1 MEEKQTIVLF
11 YDYFRNVHFGKD
23 VFLAPYFL
31 GKQLSYNV
39 KIVYLRCEEE
49 LPHIYKGVE
58 LVPIGNKSQWVSRIF
73 YCFYLIFNANKI
85 DVMMRFHLKRYTYLL
100 VILYKLFN
108 PKGKA
113 YVKSDIDPMD
123 IKSDAKPGFWMSILL
138 KIFKKNLNVLSC
150 ETSASYDKMKMSS
163 SPYFNFGEKL
173 TLMPNGF
180 DENIIK
186 ELNIHLNNFSEKENV
201 MITIGRLGTYQKNT
215 RMILDALEKV
225 NMSLWKCY
233 LIGSIEDSFLPE
245 IEDFYRRNPD
255 KKNNV
260 IFTGPISDKKVL
272 FNFYN
277 KSKLFLLTSNFEG
290 SPLVLPEAKRLK
302 NYIITTKV
310 GAAPDLLE
318 GGKCGDIIN
327 FNDSQTLSEKI
338 QAIIDN
344 KTDID
349 VYKNYDMRPL
359 SWEYCVISTAEA
371 LSK

>member
-1 MEEKQTIVLF
+1 
-11 YDYFRNVHFGKD
+11 
-23 VFLAPYFL
+23 
-31 GKQLSYNV
+31 
-39 KIVYLRCEEE
+39 
-49 LPHIYKGVE
+49 
-58 LVPIGNKSQWVSRIF
+58 
-73 YCFYLIFNANKI
+73 
-85 DVMMRFHLKRYTYLL
+85 
-100 VILYKLFN
+100 
-108 PKGKA
+108 
-113 YVKSDIDPMD
+113 
-123 IKSDAKPGFWMSILL
+123 
-138 KIFKKNLNVLSC
+138 
-150 ETSASYDKMKMSS
+150 
-163 SPYFNFGEKL
+163 
-173 TLMPNGF
+173 
-180 DENIIK
+180 
-186 ELNIHLNNFSEKENV
+186 